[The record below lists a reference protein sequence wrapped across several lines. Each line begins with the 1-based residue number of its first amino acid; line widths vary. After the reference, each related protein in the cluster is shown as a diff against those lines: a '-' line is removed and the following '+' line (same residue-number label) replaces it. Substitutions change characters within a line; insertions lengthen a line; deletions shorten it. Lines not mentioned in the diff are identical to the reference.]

1 VRAQDHCW
9 QAALDGDPSPEVGA
23 HLASCPS
30 CAERV
35 ERVQRAALAIQAEI
49 PAPPPG
55 LDVRVLASVEGE
67 RQAAVLTGR
76 APRRVARW
84 RAPIQLSFSLRP
96 LALAVVIAA
105 LVIAA
110 VALVPWSRTTTPATA
125 QLVPITQLS
134 TDCAGGG
141 RLVVAGVWS
150 GSEATEFAKVLGL
163 FQEQTGI
170 QVLYAYETRDIAT
183 KLEALI
189 NSGCVPDV
197 ALLPQPGTMA
207 DLARRG
213 ALKPIAG
220 VAGDL
225 VRQNYSPSWRA
236 LGTVD
241 GKLYGVWFK
250 AAEKS
255 LIWYRPSAFTAAGIT
270 QPPRTW
276 RQLLSDA
283 ARLQAA
289 GIQPFA
295 IGGHDGWTLTDW
307 FENVYLAT
315 AGPRRYQQ
323 LAENQIKWTDPSVK
337 TALRQLAT
345 IFGDPSLIGSTA
357 RALNTTFEQSVSD
370 VFGTHP
376 TAAMVFEGDY
386 VRSFLPAGYPPSQAK
401 FFAFPTPTPSASAP
415 IEVGGNVAVL
425 LSNSTAGKRLLRFL
439 ATPQA
444 GEIWARGGGFI
455 SPNHNVPLSDYPDA
469 ISRQLAARV
478 ADAPIIGFGISDQAP
493 PAFGSDPAQGM
504 WAIFQQFLAH
514 PHNVDTITRQ
524 LQAGAT
530 AAAACERAVGGDC

>member
-1 VRAQDHCW
+1 MRTQDHCW
-9 QAALDGDPSPEVGA
+9 EAALDADLRPEVSA
-23 HLASCPS
+23 HVASCPS

-35 ERVQRAALAIQAEI
+35 GRVQSAALGLQAEI
-49 PAPPPG
+49 PPPPPG
-55 LDVRVLASVEGE
+55 LDVRVLASVEAE

-76 APRRVARW
+76 ARPRLAR
-84 RAPIQLSFSLRP
+84 RRPPVQLTLSLRP
-96 LALAVVIAA
+96 LALAIVTAA
-105 LVIAA
+105 VVIAA
-110 VALVPWSRTTTPATA
+110 VAVLPRSGTTTAANA
-125 QLVPITQLS
+125 QVVPITTLS

-189 NSGCVPDV
+189 KSGCVPDV

-213 ALKPIAG
+213 ALKPIGAI
-220 VAGDL
+220 AGDL
-225 VRQNYSPSWRA
+225 VSHNYSQPWQA
-236 LGTVD
+236 LGTLD
-241 GKLYGVWFK
+241 GTLYGVWYK

-255 LIWYRPSAFTAAGIT
+255 LIWYRPSAFTAAGIR

-276 RQLLSDA
+276 SQLLGDA
-283 ARLQAA
+283 ARLRAV

-315 AGPRRYQQ
+315 AGLRRYQE

-337 TALRQLAT
+337 TALGQLAT
-345 IFGDPSLIGSTA
+345 ILGAPSLIGSTA
-357 RALNTTFEQSVSD
+357 EALNTTFEQSVSD

-376 TAAMVFEGDY
+376 SAAMVFEGDY
-386 VRSFLPAGYPPSQAK
+386 VRSFLPPGYPPSQAK
-401 FFAFPTPTPSASAP
+401 FFTFPTQTPSASAP

-455 SPNHNVPLSDYPDA
+455 SPNRNVPLTDYPDA

-478 ADAPIIGFGISDQAP
+478 ADAPTVGFGISDQEP

-514 PHNVDTITRQ
+514 PQNIDGITRE